1 MNSRL
6 REEVLTGFKT
16 LWLHKLRS
24 FLTIIGVV
32 FGVGSVVAML
42 AIGAGASQQT
52 LKQIERLGSRNIL
65 IRSVKLETSGSAEV
79 RVRFP
84 IYGLQYADVERF
96 EEAFTG
102 MQHVVAM
109 KILEKSARLD
119 GNRMDVRLVGTTPNW
134 FEVVERPL
142 LAGRLFNQEDER
154 MQRKVCVLTRYTASK
169 LLANQ
174 ATLGQLIR
182 IDSEYLKSSVSWIP
196 MRLLQA
202 LHRFRL
208 QIK

>member
-1 MNSRL
+1 M
-6 REEVLTGFKT
+6 
-16 LWLHKLRS
+16 RS
-24 FLTIIGVV
+24 FLTIIGVI

-52 LKQIERLGSRNIL
+52 LKQIERAVIFL

-102 MQHVVAM
+102 MQQVVAM

-154 MQRKVCVLTRYTASK
+154 MQRKVCVLTV
-169 LLANQ
+169 
-174 ATLGQLIR
+174 I
-182 IDSEYLKSSVSWIP
+182 
-196 MRLLQA
+196 RLL
-202 LHRFRL
+202 HCL
-208 QIK
+208 QIKRL

>member
-1 MNSRL
+1 M
-6 REEVLTGFKT
+6 
-16 LWLHKLRS
+16 
-24 FLTIIGVV
+24 
-32 FGVGSVVAML
+32 GSVVAML

-84 IYGLQYADVERF
+84 IYGLKYADVERF

-102 MQHVVAM
+102 MQQVVAM

-182 IDSEYLKSSVSWIP
+182 IDSELFEVIGIVDSDEVIAGSTSIQTPDQVNDVYVPLSTHAPVTGIFTSKPPRVIESAV
-196 MRLLQA
+196 
-202 LHRFRL
+202 
-208 QIK
+208 

>member
-16 LWLHKLRS
+16 LWMHKLRS

-84 IYGLQYADVERF
+84 IYGLQYADVKRF

-102 MQHVVAM
+102 MQQVVAM

-119 GNRMDVRLVGTTPNW
+119 GNRMDVRLVGTTI
-134 FEVVERPL
+134 
-142 LAGRLFNQEDER
+142 G
-154 MQRKVCVLTRYTASK
+154 
-169 LLANQ
+169 
-174 ATLGQLIR
+174 
-182 IDSEYLKSSVSWIP
+182 
-196 MRLLQA
+196 
-202 LHRFRL
+202 
-208 QIK
+208 